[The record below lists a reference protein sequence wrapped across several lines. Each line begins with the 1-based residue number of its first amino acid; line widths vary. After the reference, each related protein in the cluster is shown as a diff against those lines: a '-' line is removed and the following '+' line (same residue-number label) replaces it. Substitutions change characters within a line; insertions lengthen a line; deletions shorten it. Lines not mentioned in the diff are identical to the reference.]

1 MFSLSVEAVREEVKK
16 CETLCSPGPNVLL
29 LLVKPSDFTEEN
41 RRTLKFIL
49 SLFGPDAF
57 KHSMVVM
64 TEKRGTQHT
73 VNQLLQDCGGRLYN
87 MFEDKHQLLMEKIE
101 NIVRENKETF
111 LTFSEEPEHMKPAL
125 NLVLCGRRGA
135 GKTSAAEAI
144 LGQTELHS
152 VSSSSECVK
161 HQGEVRGHQV
171 SLVDL
176 PALYGTPQEEV
187 MKESLRCISLCD
199 PEGVHAFILV
209 LPVGPLTD
217 EDKGELE
224 TIQNS
229 FSSPVNDFT
238 MILFTVESDPAAPA
252 VVDFIRK
259 SRDIQELLQSC
270 GGRSVVV
277 NIKDKQQ
284 ISEVLDS
291 LEKKRLDKEKPSS
304 YTTETFALAQIGKII
319 KQEKHII
326 TLQTELENWRP
337 KGKISCDDKNQS
349 PECLRI
355 VLIGKTGNGKSA
367 TGNTILGR
375 KEFKAESCQTSVT
388 KYCQKAQS
396 EVDGRPVVVVDTPG
410 LFDNSLSHEQ
420 VNEEMV
426 KCISLLAPGPHVFL
440 LVLQIGRLTPEE
452 KETLKLIKKVFGKNS
467 GEFTIILFT
476 RGDSLE
482 QEELSIEEY
491 IKNKCDDSFKKLI
504 SDCGGRCHVFN
515 NYDKHNRTQVSELI
529 NKIDTMLKRNRGS
542 CYTNEMLQEAE
553 AAIQKEV
560 KKILKEK
567 EEEMKREREELERKH
582 EEEKEDMKRRME
594 EERAKTEQ
602 ERKLRDEQLKEMQE
616 KIKKEREQTQKEQE
630 KREEE
635 DRKKKQQEETQRQ
648 EWEQKI
654 KDLKSK
660 IKSES
665 ESKEIFDR
673 KLKETKEVMKTQQED
688 WEKERNE
695 WWEKRKQEDEQ
706 RRREEQRLR
715 KLQEEY
721 DRERVRSENKREE
734 EDRMRREQEEK
745 LKEIDR
751 KYKTEIE
758 KMKKKYEEEARKQAE
773 EFNDF
778 REKTEEDFAA
788 LTDKHMEEVM
798 DLKQEHEKH
807 MQEKQEE
814 NKNLM
819 ENKEK
824 TLKQDM
830 DELQDKHK
838 QEMTDLILL
847 LLTRKKENRSKI
859 SSMQKTQRKEMENL
873 IKELSIENRRQ
884 EKEELDEFKKRHK
897 EEMKSLDRELQN
909 QSKEEKKMRRNKL
922 SIEHGQE
929 INEWRLKFMNQQH
942 QKQKKE
948 VDELQKEHEQKLN
961 KFKQKLVEENKRNEK
976 EKMDELQKKHEAEIK
991 ELKPQTM
998 TTDEDGDGEELEDL
1012 QKKHEREMNELKE
1025 KLLAPEK
1032 QGPCH
1037 IS

>member
-238 MILFTVESDPAAPA
+238 MILFTVE
-252 VVDFIRK
+252 
-259 SRDIQELLQSC
+259 DIQELLQSC

-452 KETLKLIKKVFGKNS
+452 KETLKLIKEVFGKNS

-476 RGDSLE
+476 RGDTLE

-491 IKNKCDDSFKKLI
+491 INNCDDSFKKLI

-515 NYDKHNRTQVSELI
+515 NYDKHNHTQVRELI
-529 NKIDTMLKRNRGS
+529 NKIDTMLK
-542 CYTNEMLQEAE
+542 
-553 AAIQKEV
+553 
-560 KKILKEK
+560 
-567 EEEMKREREELERKH
+567 EEEMKKEKGKLERKH
-582 EEEKEDMKRRME
+582 EEEKKTMKRRME
-594 EERAKTEQ
+594 EERAETEQ
-602 ERKLRDEQLKEMQE
+602 ERKLREKQLKEMEE

-688 WEKERNE
+688 WEKEQNE
-695 WWEKRKQEDEQ
+695 CW
-706 RRREEQRLR
+706 
-715 KLQEEY
+715 
-721 DRERVRSENKREE
+721 
-734 EDRMRREQEEK
+734 
-745 LKEIDR
+745 
-751 KYKTEIE
+751 
-758 KMKKKYEEEARKQAE
+758 
-773 EFNDF
+773 
-778 REKTEEDFAA
+778 
-788 LTDKHMEEVM
+788 
-798 DLKQEHEKH
+798 
-807 MQEKQEE
+807 EKQEE
-814 NKNLM
+814 EYERKRSSLALTNM
-819 ENKEK
+819 AA
-824 TLKQDM
+824 TLTYPSNW
-830 DELQDKHK
+830 L
-838 QEMTDLILL
+838 
-847 LLTRKKENRSKI
+847 
-859 SSMQKTQRKEMENL
+859 
-873 IKELSIENRRQ
+873 
-884 EKEELDEFKKRHK
+884 KR
-897 EEMKSLDRELQN
+897 
-909 QSKEEKKMRRNKL
+909 
-922 SIEHGQE
+922 
-929 INEWRLKFMNQQH
+929 
-942 QKQKKE
+942 
-948 VDELQKEHEQKLN
+948 
-961 KFKQKLVEENKRNEK
+961 
-976 EKMDELQKKHEAEIK
+976 
-991 ELKPQTM
+991 
-998 TTDEDGDGEELEDL
+998 
-1012 QKKHEREMNELKE
+1012 
-1025 KLLAPEK
+1025 
-1032 QGPCH
+1032 
-1037 IS
+1037 